1 MPDESKSAN
10 KFSIGVCIMFT
21 HKVVFYVPSTK
32 NVGEKLN
39 KSERRA
45 LVTRVE
51 STLAR
56 AFGGSTSTQGIGAWI
71 TNDGR
76 LVREN
81 VTLVTSYHGL
91 ETDEALAIVVPL
103 AEAIK
108 TEYGQEAIAIETEA
122 GIDFI

>member
-1 MPDESKSAN
+1 ML
-10 KFSIGVCIMFT
+10 
-21 HKVVFYVPSTK
+21 HRKVTFYVPSTK

-51 STLAR
+51 TTFSK
-56 AFGGSTSTQGIGAWI
+56 AFGGATSTQGIGSYVA
-71 TNDGR
+71 NDGR
-76 LVREN
+76 LIRES

-91 ETDEALAIVVPL
+91 ETSDALAIVIPL

-108 TEYGQEAIAIETEA
+108 NEYGQEAIAIETES
-122 GIDFI
+122 GIEFI